1 VVLGAEAEG
10 VVRQGRGVALG
21 VEHLPIWGVLVAGD
35 DGFRV
40 RIDQRRDVAVVVA
53 DDPTRCR
60 DGKRS
65 IDLSKSGGGITG
77 LYNPSPRSVISGSVP
92 VSIPRA

>member
-1 VVLGAEAEG
+1 VEELAVGRVLI
-10 VVRQGRGVALG
+10 RR
-21 VEHLPIWGVLVAGD
+21 D

-40 RIDQRRDVAVVVA
+40 RIDQRRDVAAVVA